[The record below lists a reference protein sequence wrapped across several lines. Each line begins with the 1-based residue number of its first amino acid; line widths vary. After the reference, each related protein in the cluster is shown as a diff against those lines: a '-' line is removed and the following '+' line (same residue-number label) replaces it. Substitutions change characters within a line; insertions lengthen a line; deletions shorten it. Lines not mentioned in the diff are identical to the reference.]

1 MIEALQREDAAVP
14 PFFWE
19 ENMSALKHTFMG
31 LMTAGAVVAYARSG
45 LAQECKNPDQLVFS
59 IIPTEETTQEL
70 DIYKPLLDKLK
81 EKTGKP
87 VEFFMPTSYA
97 SVIEGMVNGW
107 VQIGVHGPNS
117 YVLAKEKDPALEV
130 FATYTKAKGHF
141 QEEGPGYRAV
151 LISKAVSKFD
161 SIETVKGSVVGL
173 ADPASTSG
181 NLLPRMVFG
190 DLVKVGPEL
199 EKYFSKVVYT
209 GGHDQSALAVK
220 EGRVDDAFVATH
232 RLDNVIDRGL
242 AKAEDFKVVWS
253 SEIIPQ
259 DPMVYRGDL
268 CEPLKADIREAF
280 LTLHED
286 ANSKPFFDGI
296 KSTKFV
302 PMKDSDYDII
312 RKLVAAEKAAGQ

>member
-1 MIEALQREDAAVP
+1 MKLLKMVAVSLMAACA
-14 PFFWE
+14 
-19 ENMSALKHTFMG
+19 SISYS
-31 LMTAGAVVAYARSG
+31 AGA
-45 LAQECKNPDQLVFS
+45 LAQECKNPETLVFS

-70 DIYKPLLDKLK
+70 DIYQPLLSALK

-117 YVLAKEKDPALEV
+117 YVLAKEKDPKLEV
-130 FATYTKAKGHF
+130 FATYTKTKGHF

-151 LISKAVSKFD
+151 LLVKADSKFD
-161 SIETVKGSVVGL
+161 SIESLKGSVVGL

-190 DLVKVGPEL
+190 DKVGTGPEL

-242 AKAEDFKVVWS
+242 ATPEDYRVLWQS
-253 SEIIPQ
+253 DIIPQ

-268 CEPLKADIREAF
+268 CEPIKAAIRDAF
-280 LTLHED
+280 LTLNENPD
-286 ANSKPFFDGI
+286 AKPFFEGI

-312 RKLVAAEKAAGQ
+312 RKLVAAEKAAGN

>member
-1 MIEALQREDAAVP
+1 MT
-14 PFFWE
+14 
-19 ENMSALKHTFMG
+19 NLKRILTSFA
-31 LMTAGAVVAYARSG
+31 TAGAISAYASAA
-45 LAQECKNPDQLVFS
+45 LAQECKDPAQLVFS

-70 DIYKPLLDKLK
+70 DIYAPLLAALK
-81 EKTGKP
+81 EKTGKSI
-87 VEFFMPTSYA
+87 EFFMPTSYA

-107 VQIGVHGPNS
+107 VHIGVHGPNS

-130 FATYTKAKGHF
+130 FATYTKLKGHF

-151 LISKAVSKFD
+151 LVSRADSKFD
-161 SIETVKGSVVGL
+161 SIESLKGSVVGL

-181 NLLPRMVFG
+181 NLMPRMVFG
-190 DLVKVGPEL
+190 EEIGTGPEL

-242 AKAEDFKVVWS
+242 AKPEEFRVLWQSGV
-253 SEIIPQ
+253 IPQ

-268 CEPLKADIREAF
+268 CEPIKEAIKAAF
-280 LTLHED
+280 LTLHEKPE
-286 ANSKPFFDGI
+286 AKPFFDGI

-302 PMKDSDYDII
+302 AMQDSDYDII
-312 RKLVAAEKAAGQ
+312 RKLVAAEKMAAGQ

>member
-1 MIEALQREDAAVP
+1 MT
-14 PFFWE
+14 
-19 ENMSALKHTFMG
+19 NLKRIMTGFA
-31 LMTAGAVVAYARSG
+31 TAGAVAVYASASF
-45 LAQECKNPDQLVFS
+45 AQECKDPAQLVFS

-70 DIYKPLLDKLK
+70 DIYAPLLAALK
-81 EKTGKP
+81 EKTGKSI
-87 VEFFMPTSYA
+87 EFFMPTSYA

-107 VQIGVHGPNS
+107 VHIGVHGPNS

-130 FATYTKAKGHF
+130 FATYTKLKGHF

-151 LISKAVSKFD
+151 LVSRADSKFD
-161 SIETVKGSVVGL
+161 SIESLKGSVVGL

-181 NLLPRMVFG
+181 NLMPRMVFG
-190 DLVKVGPEL
+190 EVIGTGPEL

-242 AKAEDFKVVWS
+242 ATPEEFRVLWQS
-253 SEIIPQ
+253 GIIPQ

-268 CEPLKADIREAF
+268 CDPIKQAIKDAF
-280 LTLHED
+280 LTLHEQPE
-286 ANSKPFFDGI
+286 AKPFFDGI

-302 PMKDSDYDII
+302 AMQDSDYDII
-312 RKLVAAEKAAGQ
+312 RQLVEAEKKAEGQ

>member
-1 MIEALQREDAAVP
+1 MTILKRTIAAFATVGAL
-14 PFFWE
+14 
-19 ENMSALKHTFMG
+19 T
-31 LMTAGAVVAYARSG
+31 AYASQVS
-45 LAQECKNPDQLVFS
+45 AQECKNPDTLVFS

-81 EKTGKP
+81 EKTGKS

-107 VQIGVHGPNS
+107 VNIGVHGPNS
-117 YVLAKEKDPALEV
+117 YVLAKEKDPDLEV
-130 FATYTKAKGHF
+130 FATYTKTKGHF

-151 LISKAVSKFD
+151 LIAKADSKYKT
-161 SIETVKGSVVGL
+161 IEDLKGTVVGL

-181 NLLPRMVFG
+181 SLLPRMVFG
-190 DLVKVGPEL
+190 DLVKTGPEL

-242 AKAEDFKVVWS
+242 AKKEDYKVLWS
-253 SEIIPQ
+253 SDLIPQ
-259 DPMVYRGDL
+259 DPMVYDGKL
-268 CEPLKADIREAF
+268 CDPLKAQIREAF
-280 LTLHED
+280 LTLNED
-286 ANSKPFFDGI
+286 PASKPFFDGI

-302 PMKDSDYDII
+302 AMKDSDYDII
-312 RKLVAAEKAAGQ
+312 RKLVAAEKAAEKANETREDQRRKPS

>member
-1 MIEALQREDAAVP
+1 MT
-14 PFFWE
+14 
-19 ENMSALKHTFMG
+19 MLKRLIG
-31 LMTAGAVVAYARSG
+31 SLATAGAIAAYANVAV
-45 LAQECKNPDQLVFS
+45 AQDCKNPDQLVFS

-117 YVLAKEKDPALEV
+117 YVLAKEKDPTLEV
-130 FATYTKAKGHF
+130 FATYTKSKGHF
-141 QEEGPGYRAV
+141 QEEGPGYKAV
-151 LISKAVSKFD
+151 LISKAGSKFD
-161 SIETVKGSVVGL
+161 TVESVKGSVAGL

-190 DLVKVGPEL
+190 DLVKVGPKL
-199 EKYFSKVVYT
+199 EDYFSKVVYT

-242 AKAEDFKVVWS
+242 AKAEDFKVIWS

-268 CEPLKADIREAF
+268 CEDLKAQIREAF

-302 PMKDSDYDII
+302 AMKDSDYDII
-312 RKLVAAEKAAGQ
+312 RKLVAAEKAAEQAK

>member
-1 MIEALQREDAAVP
+1 MSVLKRTIAALATV
-14 PFFWE
+14 
-19 ENMSALKHTFMG
+19 
-31 LMTAGAVVAYARSG
+31 GAVIACGSADA
-45 LAQECKNPDQLVFS
+45 LAQECKDPDQLVFS

-70 DIYKPLLDKLK
+70 DIYQPLLAALK
-81 EKTGKP
+81 EKTGKSI
-87 VEFFMPTSYA
+87 EFFMPTSYA

-117 YVLAKEKDPALEV
+117 YVLAREKDPALEV
-130 FATYTKAKGHF
+130 FATYTKTKGHF

-151 LISKAVSKFD
+151 LVVKADSKFG
-161 SIETVKGSVVGL
+161 SIDTLKGSVTGL

-190 DLVKVGPEL
+190 EKIGTGPEL

-220 EGRVDDAFVATH
+220 EGRVDNAFVATH

-242 AKAEDFKVVWS
+242 ASAEDYRVLWQ

-268 CEPLKADIREAF
+268 CEPVKAAIRDAF
-280 LTLHED
+280 LTLHDNPD
-286 ANSKPFFDGI
+286 AKPFFDGI
-296 KSTKFV
+296 NSTKFV
-302 PMKDSDYDII
+302 PMQDGDYDII
-312 RKLVAAEKAAGQ
+312 RKLVEAEKAAGQ

>member
-1 MIEALQREDAAVP
+1 MKLLKMVAV
-14 PFFWE
+14 
-19 ENMSALKHTFMG
+19 S
-31 LMTAGAVVAYARSG
+31 LMAAGASISYSAGA
-45 LAQECKNPDQLVFS
+45 LAQECKDPETLVFS

-70 DIYKPLLDKLK
+70 DIYAPLLAALK

-117 YVLAKEKDPALEV
+117 YVLAKEKDPKLEV
-130 FATYTKAKGHF
+130 FATYTKTKGHF

-151 LISKAVSKFD
+151 LLVKADSKFD
-161 SIETVKGSVVGL
+161 SIESLKGSVVGL

-190 DLVKVGPEL
+190 DKIGTGPEL

-242 AKAEDFKVVWS
+242 ATPEDYRVLWQS
-253 SEIIPQ
+253 DIIPQ

-268 CEPLKADIREAF
+268 CEPIKAAIRDAF
-280 LTLHED
+280 LTLHDNPE
-286 ANSKPFFDGI
+286 AKPFFDGI

-312 RKLVAAEKAAGQ
+312 RKLVAAEKAAGN

>member
-1 MIEALQREDAAVP
+1 MKVRKTIIACLTGV
-14 PFFWE
+14 
-19 ENMSALKHTFMG
+19 
-31 LMTAGAVVAYARSG
+31 GAVAAYASVAH
-45 LAQECKNPDQLVFS
+45 AQECKNPDQLVFS

-117 YVLAKEKDPALEV
+117 YVLAKEKDPTLEV
-130 FATYTKAKGHF
+130 FATYTKTKGHF
-141 QEEGPGYRAV
+141 QEEGPGYKAV
-151 LISKAVSKFD
+151 LISKADSKFD
-161 SIETVKGSVVGL
+161 TVENVKGSVVGF

-190 DLVKVGPEL
+190 DLVGVGPEL

-242 AKAEDFKVVWS
+242 AKPEDFKVIWS
-253 SEIIPQ
+253 SEVIPQ

-268 CEPLKADIREAF
+268 CEDLKAQIREAF
-280 LTLHED
+280 LTLNED
-286 ANSKPFFDGI
+286 PASKPFFDGI

-312 RKLVAAEKAAGQ
+312 RKLVAAEKAAEQAK

>member
-1 MIEALQREDAAVP
+1 MTV
-14 PFFWE
+14 
-19 ENMSALKHTFMG
+19 LKRTVAG
-31 LMTAGAVVAYARSG
+31 LATLGAVIAYTTSG
-45 LAQECKNPDQLVFS
+45 ALAEECKNPDTLVFS

-81 EKTGKP
+81 EKTGKS

-117 YVLAKEKDPALEV
+117 YVLAKEKDPNLEV
-130 FATYTKAKGHF
+130 FATYTKTKGHF

-151 LISKAVSKFD
+151 LVVKADSKFD
-161 SIETVKGSVVGL
+161 SIESLKGSVVGL

-190 DLVKVGPEL
+190 EKIGTGPEL

-242 AKAEDFKVVWS
+242 AKKEDFRVLWQ

-259 DPMVYRGDL
+259 DPMVYRSDL
-268 CEPLKADIREAF
+268 CEPLKASIREAF

-286 ANSKPFFDGI
+286 AAAKPFFDGI
-296 KSTKFV
+296 ASTKFV
-302 PMKDSDYDII
+302 AMKDSDYDII
-312 RKLVAAEKAAGQ
+312 RKLVAAEKAANQ

>member
-1 MIEALQREDAAVP
+1 MKLLKMVAV
-14 PFFWE
+14 
-19 ENMSALKHTFMG
+19 S
-31 LMTAGAVVAYARSG
+31 LMAAGASVSYSASA
-45 LAQECKNPDQLVFS
+45 LAQECKDPETLVFS

-70 DIYKPLLDKLK
+70 DIYAPLLAALK

-117 YVLAKEKDPALEV
+117 YVLAKEKDPKLEV
-130 FATYTKAKGHF
+130 FATYTKTKGHF

-151 LISKAVSKFD
+151 LLVKADSKFD
-161 SIETVKGSVVGL
+161 SIESLKGSVVGL

-190 DLVKVGPEL
+190 DKIGTGPEL

-242 AKAEDFKVVWS
+242 AAPEDYRVLWQS
-253 SEIIPQ
+253 DIIPQ

-268 CEPLKADIREAF
+268 CEPIKAAIRDAF
-280 LTLHED
+280 LTLNENPD
-286 ANSKPFFDGI
+286 AKPFFEGI

-312 RKLVAAEKAAGQ
+312 RKLVAAEKAAGN

>member
-1 MIEALQREDAAVP
+1 MILLKRAV
-14 PFFWE
+14 
-19 ENMSALKHTFMG
+19 AG
-31 LMTAGAVVAYARSG
+31 LATLGAVIAYTSTGA
-45 LAQECKNPDQLVFS
+45 LAADCKDPETLVFS

-81 EKTGKP
+81 ETTGKP

-107 VQIGVHGPNS
+107 VHIGVHGPNS

-130 FATYTKAKGHF
+130 FATYTKSKGHF

-151 LISKAVSKFD
+151 LLVKADSKLD
-161 SIETVKGSVVGL
+161 SIDALKGTIVGL

-190 DLVKVGPEL
+190 EKIGTGPEL

-242 AKAEDFKVVWS
+242 AAKEDFRVLWES
-253 SEIIPQ
+253 DIIPQ
-259 DPMVYRGDL
+259 DPMVYRSDL
-268 CEPLKADIREAF
+268 CEPLKASIREAF

-286 ANSKPFFDGI
+286 PASEPFFKGI
-296 KSTKFV
+296 NSTKFV
-302 PMKDSDYDII
+302 AMKDSDYDII
-312 RKLVAAEKAAGQ
+312 RKLVAAEKAVGQ

>member
-1 MIEALQREDAAVP
+1 MTI
-14 PFFWE
+14 
-19 ENMSALKHTFMG
+19 LKRLTVG
-31 LMTAGAVVAYARSG
+31 LATAGAIVAYTSAG
-45 LAQECKNPDQLVFS
+45 ALAQECKNPDQLVFS

-117 YVLAKEKDPALEV
+117 YVLAKEKDPTLEV
-130 FATYTKAKGHF
+130 FATYTKTKGHF
-141 QEEGPGYRAV
+141 QEEGPGYKAV
-151 LISKAVSKFD
+151 LVSKAGSKFN
-161 SIETVKGSVVGL
+161 SVEAVKGSVTGL

-190 DLVKVGPEL
+190 DLVGVGPEL

-209 GGHDQSALAVK
+209 GGHDQSALAVA

-242 AKAEDFKVVWS
+242 AKAEDFQVIWS

-268 CEPLKADIREAF
+268 CDELKGQIREAF

-286 ANSKPFFDGI
+286 AASKPFFDGI

-312 RKLVAAEKAAGQ
+312 RKLVAAEKAAEAK

>member
-1 MIEALQREDAAVP
+1 MKLLKMVAV
-14 PFFWE
+14 
-19 ENMSALKHTFMG
+19 S
-31 LMTAGAVVAYARSG
+31 LMAAGASISYSASA

-70 DIYKPLLDKLK
+70 DIYQPLLSALK

-117 YVLAKEKDPALEV
+117 YVLAKEKDPKLEV
-130 FATYTKAKGHF
+130 FATYTKTKGHF

-151 LISKAVSKFD
+151 LLVKADSKFD
-161 SIETVKGSVVGL
+161 SIESLKGSVVGL

-190 DLVKVGPEL
+190 DKIGTGPEL

-242 AKAEDFKVVWS
+242 AAPEDYRVLWES
-253 SEIIPQ
+253 DIIPQ

-268 CEPLKADIREAF
+268 CEPIKAAIREAF
-280 LTLHED
+280 LTLNENPD
-286 ANSKPFFDGI
+286 AKPFFEGI

-312 RKLVAAEKAAGQ
+312 RKLVAAEKAAGN

>member
-1 MIEALQREDAAVP
+1 
-14 PFFWE
+14 
-19 ENMSALKHTFMG
+19 MSVLKRTIAG
-31 LMTAGAVVAYARSG
+31 LATIGAVIAYAG
-45 LAQECKNPDQLVFS
+45 TGALAQECKDPATLVFS

-70 DIYKPLLDKLK
+70 DIYAPLLAKLK
-81 EKTGKP
+81 EKTGKSI
-87 VEFFMPTSYA
+87 EFFMPTSYA

-107 VQIGVHGPNS
+107 VHIGVHGPNS

-130 FATYTKAKGHF
+130 FATYTKTKGHF

-151 LISKAVSKFD
+151 LLVRADSKFD
-161 SIETVKGSVVGL
+161 SIESLKGSVVGL

-190 DLVKVGPEL
+190 DQIGTGPEL

-220 EGRVDDAFVATH
+220 EGRIDDAFVATH

-242 AKAEDFKVVWS
+242 ANTEDYRVLWQSDV
-253 SEIIPQ
+253 IPQ

-268 CEPLKADIREAF
+268 CEPVKAAIREAF

-302 PMKDSDYDII
+302 AMKDGDYDII
-312 RKLVAAEKAAGQ
+312 RKLVEAEKAAGQ

>member
-1 MIEALQREDAAVP
+1 MKV
-14 PFFWE
+14 
-19 ENMSALKHTFMG
+19 LKKFIAG
-31 LMTAGAVVAYARSG
+31 LATAGAVVAYSG
-45 LAQECKNPDQLVFS
+45 GALAQECKDPGQLVFS

-70 DIYKPLLDKLK
+70 DIYAPLLKAIK
-81 EKTGKP
+81 EKTGKS

-117 YVLAKEKDPALEV
+117 YVLAKEKDPTLEV
-130 FATYTKAKGHF
+130 FATYTKTKGHF
-141 QEEGPGYRAV
+141 QEEGPGYKAV
-151 LISKAVSKFD
+151 LISKSDSKFS
-161 SIETVKGSVVGL
+161 SIEALKGSVVGL

-190 DLVKVGPEL
+190 EKIGTGPEL

-242 AKAEDFKVVWS
+242 AKKEDFQVIWS
-253 SEIIPQ
+253 SDVIPQ

-268 CEPLKADIREAF
+268 CEPIKAAIREAF
-280 LTLHED
+280 LTLHDNPD
-286 ANSKPFFDGI
+286 AKPFFDGI
-296 KSTKFV
+296 NSTKFV

-312 RKLVAAEKAAGQ
+312 RKLVAAEKAAEKK

>member
-1 MIEALQREDAAVP
+1 MSTINRSLACLAAATV
-14 PFFWE
+14 
-19 ENMSALKHTFMG
+19 MVSAS
-31 LMTAGAVVAYARSG
+31 AA
-45 LAQECKNPDQLVFS
+45 LAQECKDPGQLVFS

-70 DIYKPLLDKLK
+70 DIYKPLLDALK
-81 EKTGKP
+81 EKTGKSI
-87 VEFFMPTSYA
+87 EFFMPTSYA

-117 YVLAKEKDPALEV
+117 YVLAREKDPNLEV
-130 FATYTKAKGHF
+130 FATYTKIKGHF

-151 LISKAVSKFD
+151 LVVKADSKFD
-161 SIETVKGSVVGL
+161 SIESLKGSVVGL

-181 NLLPRMVFG
+181 NLMPRMVFG
-190 DLVKVGPEL
+190 EEIGTGPEL

-242 AKAEDFKVVWS
+242 ATPEDYRVLWQS
-253 SEIIPQ
+253 GIIPQ
-259 DPMVYRGDL
+259 DPMVYRSDL
-268 CEPLKADIREAF
+268 CEPIKAAIKEAF
-280 LTLHED
+280 LTLHENPD
-286 ANSKPFFDGI
+286 AKPFFEGI

-302 PMKDSDYDII
+302 PMQDSDYDII
-312 RKLVAAEKAAGQ
+312 RKMVDAEKKAGAQ